1 MLETYMHISILLN
14 FINVC
19 LICAVG
25 HFLGCSVYIVYLK
38 TQISEQFGQT
48 GYRAIKH
55 T

>member
-1 MLETYMHISILLN
+1 MLETHMHIFILLN

-25 HFLGCSVYIVYLK
+25 HFLGCNVYIVYLK
-38 TQISEQFGQT
+38 TQISVKFGQT
-48 GYRAIKH
+48 GHQAIKH